1 MSTCRECLFYMFRA
15 SGHHRCYVVP
25 GAVEELPT
33 GDQPACARFVDNN
46 DAEAVNA
53 WRKRRW
59 REKAAKK

>member
-1 MSTCRECLFYMFRA
+1 MFRA